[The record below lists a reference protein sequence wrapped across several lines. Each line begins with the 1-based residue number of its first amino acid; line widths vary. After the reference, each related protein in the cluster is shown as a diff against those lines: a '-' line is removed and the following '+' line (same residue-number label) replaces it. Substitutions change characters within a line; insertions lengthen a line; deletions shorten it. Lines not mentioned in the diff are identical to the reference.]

1 MKEIRVR
8 NSVIIPIENTSKET
22 RFITF
27 SGLDSE
33 HFAISIGEL
42 EREHPVLI
50 RIHSECL
57 TGDVFGSHRCD
68 CGFQLQE
75 AIRKIDFKGNGIIIY
90 LRQEGRGIGLYP
102 KIDAYDLQ
110 SKGIDTFTANEI
122 LGYEDDLRSFDD
134 AVLMLKALNINSVDL
149 ITNNPEKVDCLTLNG
164 VNVNEV
170 IPTGVYVT
178 KENREYLKS
187 KVEKKS
193 HTININQ

>member
-1 MKEIRVR
+1 MKTVKVR
-8 NSVIIPIENTSKET
+8 KNVIIPIENTSKET

-27 SGLDSE
+27 SGLDDE

-42 EREHPVLI
+42 KIESPVLI

-68 CGFQLQE
+68 CGFQLHE
-75 AIRKIDFKGNGIIIY
+75 AIKKIDNKGNGLIIY

-122 LGYEDDLRSFDD
+122 LGYKDDLRNFDD
-134 AVLMLKALNINSVDL
+134 AVLILNALNIHSVDL
-149 ITNNPEKVDCLTLNG
+149 ITNNPEKVDCLLSNG
-164 VNVNEV
+164 IKINKV
-170 IPTGVYVT
+170 IPTGVYLT
-178 KENREYLKS
+178 KENKKYLES
-187 KVEKKS
+187 KAKRKS
-193 HTININQ
+193 HTINIK